1 MNQNMWGDFEICIN
15 APLRLRA
22 LTVNFLIFTYQ
33 DLFMWHFF
41 LLFILSFALAD
52 KVKIFK
58 LLELISEWQALIFYG
73 LFDRTS

>member
-1 MNQNMWGDFEICIN
+1 MNQNMWRDFEICIN
-15 APLRLRA
+15 VPLRLQA

-58 LLELISEWQALIFYG
+58 LLELISEW
-73 LFDRTS
+73 